1 MKLPPEIPCLYSL
14 TYHLLNV
21 FCVAGVRFSGDD
33 LNKIG
38 TASLQR
44 PSRKEQNEESD
55 SSGNPGELSDVL

>member
-1 MKLPPEIPCLYSL
+1 
-14 TYHLLNV
+14 
-21 FCVAGVRFSGDD
+21 VRISGDD